1 MRLFAIFCYAVA
13 FFYGW
18 TAVDAMRTGV
28 AYSLGDSSSVEQ
40 RRDDPESRYQR
51 YLAARWLFATGF
63 VALGAVMQGF
73 AGRMEALETDERK

>member
-13 FFYGW
+13 LFYGW

-28 AYSLGDSSSVEQ
+28 AYSLGGSSSIEQ
-40 RRDDPESRYQR
+40 RRDDPQSRYRR

-63 VALGAVMQGF
+63 AALGAVMHGF
-73 AGRMEALETDERK
+73 AGKMDALETDERK